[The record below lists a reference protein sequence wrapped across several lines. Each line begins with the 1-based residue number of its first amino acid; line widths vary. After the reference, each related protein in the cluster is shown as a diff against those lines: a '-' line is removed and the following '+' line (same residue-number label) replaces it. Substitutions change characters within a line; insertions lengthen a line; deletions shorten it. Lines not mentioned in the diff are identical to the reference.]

1 MKLFEVKSNIILQ
14 NPNSKSLRTTIPA
27 EIVGILELHKDDKMV
42 WVVNTDDGEIIVE
55 IKKEYVATIFFS
67 KNKFK
72 LLIALAKYC
81 NLRFPS
87 ATI

>member
-14 NPNSKSLRTTIPA
+14 NPNSQSLRTTIPA

-55 IKKEYVATIFFS
+55 IKKE
-67 KNKFK
+67 
-72 LLIALAKYC
+72 
-81 NLRFPS
+81 
-87 ATI
+87 

>member
-42 WVVNTDDGEIIVE
+42 WVVNTDNGEIIVE
-55 IKKEYVATIFFS
+55 IKKE
-67 KNKFK
+67 
-72 LLIALAKYC
+72 
-81 NLRFPS
+81 
-87 ATI
+87 